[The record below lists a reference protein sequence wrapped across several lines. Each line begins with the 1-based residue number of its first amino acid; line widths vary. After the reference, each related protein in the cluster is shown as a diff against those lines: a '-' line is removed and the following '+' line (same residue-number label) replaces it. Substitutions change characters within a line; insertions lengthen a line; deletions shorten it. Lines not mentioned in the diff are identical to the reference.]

1 MKQWFV
7 LFFVFVVG
15 FMTGCEQPP
24 PDLPICGDGI
34 LEEPREE
41 CDDGNEEDG
50 DDCMIPLSD
59 EILDSLGW
67 YEGDILEWIVNDD
80 NTITIKKA
88 S

>member
-1 MKQWFV
+1 MD
-7 LFFVFVVG
+7 
-15 FMTGCEQPP
+15 MMYSTT
-24 PDLPICGDGI
+24 I
-34 LEEPREE
+34 
-41 CDDGNEEDG
+41 EEDG

-59 EILDSLGW
+59 EILDTLGW